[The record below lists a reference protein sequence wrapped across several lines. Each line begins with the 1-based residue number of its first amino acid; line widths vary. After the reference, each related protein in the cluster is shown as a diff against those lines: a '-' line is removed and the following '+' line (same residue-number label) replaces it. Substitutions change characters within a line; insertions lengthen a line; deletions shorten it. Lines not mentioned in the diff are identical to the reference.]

1 MINGNK
7 PVLRHPDTNTSVLK
21 GQVDQ
26 MVYKLYDL
34 TPEEIAI
41 EDKLKWLEQI
51 SEFTSMVLSGRE
63 KELREKLRV
72 CEIYIDGNK

>member
-1 MINGNK
+1 MF
-7 PVLRHPDTNTSVLK
+7 
-21 GQVDQ
+21 
-26 MVYKLYDL
+26 YKLYDL